1 MADML
6 AELLAQNDANI
17 LRNAICC
24 IRTMGSIGQCQ
35 EEMISDEVS
44 ILIVVYVCISI
55 VYDYCM
61 YII

>member
-35 EEMISDEVS
+35 EEMISDEVG
-44 ILIVVYVCISI
+44 IYAYIS
-55 VYDYCM
+55 VLYTC
-61 YII
+61 

>member
-44 ILIVVYVCISI
+44 MPIAFILVYACH
-55 VYDYCM
+55 
-61 YII
+61 YIPY